1 MATPLKI
8 VGQHVIDLFYQDY
21 KSTSQFWDIEDG
33 IYFAGVAYGDLLGQE
48 YMQVYKGMQANGEE
62 GIVQFSHDW
71 LQTEDLKLKEGD
83 DGPYVELTNL
93 PMSFPY
99 DKQDVGIQNIFVTGS
114 KFSGEIVRSTIA
126 SIWQDRYLPNT
137 TVIFWALLKNK
148 IYFKS
153 KQAAPPAAVKVV
165 YVPEVSD
172 NLLIPNSRENMI
184 VQMAVQ
190 LMLKA
195 KEGNL
200 VKETNDQNKNTAP
213 VTELDRNLIRP

>member
-21 KSTSQFWDIEDG
+21 KSTSQFWDVEDG
-33 IYFAGVAYGDLLGQE
+33 AYFAGVAYGDLLGQE
-48 YMQVYKGMQANGEE
+48 YMLEYKNMQAIREE

-71 LQTEDLKLKEGD
+71 LLTEDLKLQKGD
-83 DGPYVELTNL
+83 DGPYVELSAL

-99 DKQDVGIQNIFVTGS
+99 DKQDVGIQNIFVTGT
-114 KFSGEIVRSTIA
+114 KFNGEIVRSSIA
-126 SIWQDRYLPNT
+126 SFWQDKYLPNT
-137 TVIFWALLKNK
+137 TTVFWALLKNK
-148 IYFKS
+148 IYFRS
-153 KQAAPPAAVKVV
+153 TQAAAPAAVKVV
-165 YVPEVSD
+165 YVPEVD
-172 NLLIPNSRENMI
+172 ENLLIPNSRENMV

-200 VKETNDQNKNTAP
+200 VKETNDQNKNVAP
-213 VTELDRNLIRP
+213 VTEMDRNLIR

>member
-8 VGQHVIDLFYQDY
+8 VAQHVIDLFYQDY
-21 KSTSQFWDIEDG
+21 KSTSQFWDVEDG
-33 IYFAGVAYGDLLGQE
+33 MYFAGVAYGDLLGQE
-48 YMQVYKGMQANGEE
+48 YMAQYKEMRAMREE

-71 LQTEDLKLKEGD
+71 LQTEDLKIKDGE

-93 PMSFPY
+93 PMSFPF
-99 DKQDVGIQNIFVTGS
+99 DKQDVGIQNVFVAGS
-114 KFSGEIVRSTIA
+114 KFKGEIVRSTID
-126 SIWQDRYLPNT
+126 SIWQDKYLPNT
-137 TVIFWALLKNK
+137 TTIFWALLQNK

-153 KQAAPPAAVKVV
+153 TQAAPPPAVKVV

-172 NLLIPNSRENMI
+172 NLKIPNSRENMI

-200 VKETNDQNKNTAP
+200 VKEVNDQNKNVAP
-213 VTELDRNLIRP
+213 VTEMDRNLIK

>member
-21 KSTSQFWDIEDG
+21 KSTSQFWDLEDG

-48 YMQVYKGMQANGEE
+48 YKAEYNQMLALREE

-71 LQTEDLKLKEGD
+71 LQVEELKLKNGD
-83 DGPYVELTNL
+83 DGPYIELANL

-126 SIWQDRYLPNT
+126 SMWQDKYLPNT
-137 TVIFWALLKNK
+137 TTIFWALLQNK

-153 KQAAPPAAVKVV
+153 TQAAPPSAFKVV
-165 YVPEVSD
+165 YVPEVND
-172 NLLIPNSRENMI
+172 NLKIPNSRENLI

-200 VKETNDQNKNTAP
+200 VKETNDQNKNVAP

>member
-1 MATPLKI
+1 MATPLNI

-21 KSTSQFWDIEDG
+21 KGTSQFFDVDDG
-33 IYFAGVAYGDLLGQE
+33 TYFAGVAYADLLGQE
-48 YMQVYKGMQANGEE
+48 YKLVYDMMRKDGDED
-62 GIVQFSHDW
+62 IVSFSHDW
-71 LQTEDLKLKEGD
+71 LDTQVLEVKNGEATLQ
-83 DGPYVELTNL
+83 YM

-99 DKQDVGIQNIFVTGS
+99 DKQDCGIQNIFPVAS
-114 KFSGEIVRSTIA
+114 NYSDEIIRSNIS
-126 SIWQDRYLPNT
+126 SIWMDKFLPNT
-137 TVIFWALLKNK
+137 NAIYWALLKNK
-148 IYFKS
+148 IIFKHTVKS
-153 KQAAPPAAVKVV
+153 PPSSVRVV

-172 NLLIPNSRENMI
+172 SLQVPSSRENMI

-213 VTELDRNLIRP
+213 QTEMDRNLIQP

>member
-33 IYFAGVAYGDLLGQE
+33 IYYAGVAYGDLLGQE
-48 YMQVYKGMQANGEE
+48 YMLEYKTMLATKEE

-71 LQTEDLKLKEGD
+71 LQTEDLKLK
-83 DGPYVELTNL
+83 DGADGTYVELSNL

-99 DKQDVGIQNIFVTGS
+99 DKQDVGIQNVFISGT
-114 KFSGEIVRSTIA
+114 KFSGELIRSTIA
-126 SIWQDRYLPNT
+126 SFWQDKYLPNT
-137 TVIFWALLKNK
+137 TTVFWALLQNK
-148 IYFKS
+148 IYFRS
-153 KQAAPPAAVKVV
+153 TQSAPPAAVKVV
-165 YVPEVSD
+165 YVPEVND
-172 NLLIPNSRENMI
+172 NLKIPNSRENMV

-200 VKETNDQNKNTAP
+200 VKETNDQNKNVAP
-213 VTELDRNLIRP
+213 VTELDRNLIK